1 MGRPG
6 SRLSEPARA
15 GLDGHGVKLYFPGRN
30 FHYNTSINVYMY
42 HPTIIKTSARRLGA
56 GLGRPAG
63 RPALL
68 VQLARPPIVPCAEVA
83 VPEVVA
89 RRRHPRAVPQ
99 RLFKPFF

>member
-30 FHYNTSINVYMY
+30 FHYNTSINLYMY

-56 GLGRPAG
+56 GLDNRG
-63 RPALL
+63 
-68 VQLARPPIVPCAEVA
+68 VIHIHINMYV
-83 VPEVVA
+83 
-89 RRRHPRAVPQ
+89 
-99 RLFKPFF
+99 